1 MPGTSRMPVSLRE
14 SLNSVKR
21 APRVTA
27 ARSLQFI
34 NLDLFRNIVFFF
46 FILRI
51 VRRTFWKLKGRGLIG
66 TIVELYTDAR
76 RVLYGYFLRA
86 PGVRT
91 QVRKQVAESLAK
103 VQGKLVPANGSR
115 YLALPKEGW
124 TDEALKKE
132 LEALANMDHT
142 RWEDGFVSGAVYHGE
157 DDLLKLQTEAYG
169 KFTVAN
175 PIHPDVFPGVRKME
189 AEVVAMVLSMFHA
202 PPTAAGVSTS
212 GGTESIL
219 MACYSA
225 RQKAYAERRVTEP
238 EMILPETAHTAFLK
252 AADYFKI
259 KVHLVPCPAPSYQ
272 VDIYRVSRLINPNT
286 VLLVGSAPN
295 FPHGIIDD
303 ISALS
308 KLALKRRIPLHVD
321 CCLGS
326 FLVPFLEKAGFET
339 ELFDFRLKG
348 VTSISCD
355 THKYGF
361 APKGNSTVL
370 YRTQE
375 LRTYQYFVSP
385 DWSGGVYA
393 SPGIAGSR
401 PGALIAGCWASMMK
415 VGEAGY
421 IDACVKIVGCAK
433 KIAEH
438 IAQSPALAAELD
450 LIGRPLVSVVAFT
463 ARNLNIY
470 DIADAM
476 SAKGWHLNALQNP
489 PAMHIAVTMPITKVW
504 ERLVA
509 DLQIVV
515 EAERE
520 KERVRAVE
528 GKGAKGKATGDT
540 AALYGVAGSLPN
552 KAVVVD
558 LATGFLDLLYKA

>member
-14 SLNSVKR
+14 SFNSVKR
-21 APRVTA
+21 PRPSNPLQVV
-27 ARSLQFI
+27 SLE
-34 NLDLFRNIVFFF
+34 LLRNIVFFF
-46 FILRI
+46 FLLRWT
-51 VRRTFWKLKGRGLIG
+51 RRVLWKLKGRGLLG
-66 TIVELYTDAR
+66 TIAELYSDAR
-76 RVLYGYFLRA
+76 RISYGYFLRL

-91 QVRKQVAESLAK
+91 QVRKQIDEAIAK
-103 VQGKLVPANGSR
+103 LETKMVPGNTTR
-115 YLALPKEGW
+115 YLTLPKEGW
-124 TDEALKKE
+124 TEDAVRKE
-132 LEALANMDHT
+132 LETLANMDHA

-157 DDLLKLQTEAYG
+157 EDLLRLQTEAYG

-189 AEVVAMVLSMFHA
+189 AEVVAMVLSLFNA
-202 PPTAAGVSTS
+202 PPGAAGASTS
-212 GGTESIL
+212 GGTDSIL
-219 MACYSA
+219 LACLAA
-225 RQKAYAERRVTEP
+225 RQKAYAERGVTEP
-238 EMILPETAHTAFLK
+238 EMILPETAHTAFRK
-252 AADYFKI
+252 AGEYFKI
-259 KVHLVPCPAPSYQ
+259 KIHYVACPAPTHQ
-272 VDIYRVSRLINPNT
+272 VDVRRVSRLINSNT

-308 KLALKRRIPLHVD
+308 KLAVKKRIPLHVD

-326 FLVPFLEKAGFET
+326 FLMPFLDKAGFPST
-339 ELFDFRLKG
+339 PFDFRLRG

-370 YRTQE
+370 YRTQS
-375 LRTYQYFVSP
+375 LRTYQYFVDPS
-385 DWSGGVYA
+385 WSGGVYA

-401 PGALIAGCWASMMK
+401 PGALIAACWASLMT

-421 IDACVKIVGCAK
+421 LSACEQIVGAAK
-433 KIAEH
+433 KFGDRIRDH
-438 IAQSPALAAELD
+438 PPLASELEILGD
-450 LIGRPLVSVVAFT
+450 PLVSVLAFR

-476 SAKGWHLNALQNP
+476 SARGWHLNALQNP
-489 PAMHIAVTMPITKVW
+489 PAIHIAFTMPIVKVW
-504 ERLVA
+504 ERLAA
-509 DLQIVV
+509 DLEAVV

-528 GKGAKGKATGDT
+528 GKKSRAGKDVTGDA

-552 KAVVVD
+552 KSVVVD
-558 LATGFLDLLYKA
+558 LAKGFLDLCYKA